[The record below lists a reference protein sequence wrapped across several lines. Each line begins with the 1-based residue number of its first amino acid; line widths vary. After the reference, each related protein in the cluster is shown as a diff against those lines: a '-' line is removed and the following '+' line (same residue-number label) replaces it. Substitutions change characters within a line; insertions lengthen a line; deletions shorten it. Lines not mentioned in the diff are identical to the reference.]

1 MKRILFLIAIVLALT
16 TSAQESQQSRYLL
29 PEFTTSV
36 ARMKNG
42 SFIRER
48 FNYNCESQQVEFI
61 DDSGNIMMM
70 EGAMLIDTLKL
81 GSHNLTPY
89 KEHFIDRQYISDE
102 FVFFVDYHVRVVE
115 DGKVGAMGFKT
126 HAGVQQVSRAYYDQA
141 AQGGQTAGHIE
152 GSTYTHDNTP
162 LASIDVTATKRYY
175 SYVVDQDGKRKTFK
189 DEKSLLKSFPAQK
202 TQLSAYLEEN
212 KVHFNH
218 PEEVLDMLK
227 VCINANSSK

>member
-1 MKRILFLIAIVLALT
+1 MKSLFPLFLFAIALT
-16 TSAQESQQSRYLL
+16 ASAQESEEGRYLL
-29 PEFTTSV
+29 PEFTTSI
-36 ARMKNG
+36 AQMKNG

-61 DDSGNIMMM
+61 DESGNIMMM

-81 GSHNLTPY
+81 GSHCLTPY
-89 KEHFIDRQYISDE
+89 KEHFIDRRYISDD
-102 FVFFVDYHVRVVE
+102 FVFFVDYHIRMVE

-162 LASIDVTATKRYY
+162 LASIDITATKRYY
-175 SYVVDQDGKRKTFK
+175 SYVVDTNGKRKVFK
-189 DEKSLLKSFPAQK
+189 DVKSLLKSFPAHK
-202 TQLSAYLEEN
+202 AQLSAYLEEN
-212 KVHFNH
+212 KVRFNH
-218 PEEVLDMLK
+218 SEEVLEMMK
-227 VCINANSSK
+227 ACIKSDSPK